1 MVTIFKMAVRI
12 GMVVVNIGMAIKEII
27 ANNITEIMTAVMV
40 VAVIIEIMT
49 AGTMAT
55 GITIMAVVAEKVL
68 EASGTTRI
76 TTEVIIT
83 SIETEE
89 AIRGR
94 LHTIT
99 NQIITEIIFID
110 EVVDDKNSQPNC
122 PYFIEMPKI

>member
-1 MVTIFKMAVRI
+1 M
-12 GMVVVNIGMAIKEII
+12 VVNIGMAIKEII
-27 ANNITEIMTAVMV
+27 ANNITEIMTAAMV
-40 VAVIIEIMT
+40 VAVTIEIMT
-49 AGTMAT
+49 AGTMVT
-55 GITIMAVVAEKVL
+55 GITITEVVGEKVL
-68 EASGTTRI
+68 EVSGTTRI

-110 EVVDDKNSQPNC
+110 EVVDDKELPIQLPLL
-122 PYFIEMPKI
+122 Y

>member
-12 GMVVVNIGMAIKEII
+12 GMVGNIGMAIKEII
-27 ANNITEIMTAVMV
+27 ANNITEIMTAAMV
-40 VAVIIEIMT
+40 VAVTIEIMT
-49 AGTMAT
+49 AGTMVAT
-55 GITIMAVVAEKVL
+55 GITIMAVVGEKVL
-68 EASGTTRI
+68 EVSETTRI

-89 AIRGR
+89 ATRGR

-110 EVVDDKNSQPNC
+110 EVVDDKNSKLPLL
-122 PYFIEMPKI
+122 Y

>member
-1 MVTIFKMAVRI
+1 MNGNGHHIQMAVRI
-12 GMVVVNIGMAIKEII
+12 GMVVNIGMAIKEII
-27 ANNITEIMTAVMV
+27 ANNITEIMTAAMV
-40 VAVIIEIMT
+40 VAVTIEIMT
-49 AGTMAT
+49 AGTMVAT
-55 GITIMAVVAEKVL
+55 GITITEVVVGEKVL
-68 EASGTTRI
+68 EVSGTTRI

-110 EVVDDKNSQPNC
+110 EVVDDKNSQLPLL
-122 PYFIEMPKI
+122 Y